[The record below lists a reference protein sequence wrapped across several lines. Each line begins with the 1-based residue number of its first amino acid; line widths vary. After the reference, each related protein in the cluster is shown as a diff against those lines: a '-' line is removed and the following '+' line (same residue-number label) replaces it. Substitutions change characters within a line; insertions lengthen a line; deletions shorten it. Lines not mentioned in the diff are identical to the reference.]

1 MNPPATA
8 EDVIRA
14 WLRMTNSIRRR
25 RRRNRPSPE
34 NGATVTG
41 AGMTYRRVS
50 SERNRADQG
59 VVSSQE
65 QREALQKLA
74 EDEEYETV
82 GEYCDGDET
91 EMALTE

>member
-1 MNPPATA
+1 
-8 EDVIRA
+8 
-14 WLRMTNSIRRR
+14 
-25 RRRNRPSPE
+25 
-34 NGATVTG
+34 
-41 AGMTYRRVS
+41 MTYRRVS